1 MSWNAELYKEK
12 HAFVFGYGN
21 NLIEWLQ
28 PAAGEQILDL
38 GCGTGELT
46 AQVAESGAKVTGLD
60 SSAGMIASAKA
71 HFPQVTFQVA
81 DATSFSLSAQFDA
94 VFSNATLHW
103 VRQQEKALDRIH
115 QHLKPGGRFVLEMG
129 GKGNVDDITGALE
142 KAMANRGY
150 TYKPFWY
157 FPSVGEYTS
166 LLEEYGFRVNQVL
179 YFDRETELADP
190 ENGIVEWLQMFG
202 SHFLDQVPEQDRLP
216 LLQEVQESLRATNFR
231 DGKWYSKYVRLRVKA
246 EKIKTDL

>member
-12 HAFVFGYGN
+12 HAFVFEYGN
-21 NLIEWLQ
+21 SLIEWLQ
-28 PAAGEQILDL
+28 PQEGESILDL

-46 AQVAESGAKVTGLD
+46 ARLAAAGAKVTGID
-60 SSAGMIASAKA
+60 SSASMIATARQQ
-71 HFPQVTFQVA
+71 FPDVTFKVA
-81 DATSFSLSAQFDA
+81 DATSFSLPEKFDA

-103 VRQQEKALDRIH
+103 VRQQEKALDRIY
-115 QHLKPGGRFVLEMG
+115 QHLHPGGRLVLEMG

-142 KAMANRGY
+142 KAMHNRGY
-150 TYKPFWY
+150 SYKAYWY

-166 LLEEYGFRVNQVL
+166 LLEEYGFRVDQVH

-202 SHFLDQVPEQDRLP
+202 QHFFEQVPEQDRLP
-216 LLQEVQESLRATNFR
+216 ILQEAQEALRATNFR

-246 EKIKTDL
+246 QKIKTDL